1 MAGLLSSRVFDRL
14 SIETAKLKVS
24 DNAIKTGAL
33 NEIKTQ
39 ITDWKMRQE
48 KDKSGTIIPY
58 EKLSMEALE
67 GLIEE
72 FVTRDGTD
80 TGYEKK
86 SLVND
91 VAMVKRQLK
100 RGDAVIVY
108 DKSTKTSNIVSRDHL
123 KKL

>member
-1 MAGLLSSRVFDRL
+1 
-14 SIETAKLKVS
+14 
-24 DNAIKTGAL
+24 
-33 NEIKTQ
+33 
-39 ITDWKMRQE
+39 MRQQ
-48 KDKSGTIIPY
+48 KDKSGIIIPY

-108 DKSTKTSNIVSRDHL
+108 DKGTETSNIVSRDHL

>member
-1 MAGLLSSRVFDRL
+1 M
-14 SIETAKLKVS
+14 E
-24 DNAIKTGAL
+24 
-33 NEIKTQ
+33 Q
-39 ITDWKMRQE
+39 Q
-48 KDKSGTIIPY
+48 KDKSGIIIPY

-108 DKSTKTSNIVSRDHL
+108 DNSTKTSNIVPRDHL

>member
-1 MAGLLSSRVFDRL
+1 
-14 SIETAKLKVS
+14 
-24 DNAIKTGAL
+24 
-33 NEIKTQ
+33 
-39 ITDWKMRQE
+39 MRQQ
-48 KDKSGTIIPY
+48 KDKSGIIIPY
-58 EKLSMEALE
+58 EKLSTEALR

-108 DKSTKTSNIVSRDHL
+108 DKSTKNSNIVSRDHL
-123 KKL
+123 KKS

>member
-1 MAGLLSSRVFDRL
+1 
-14 SIETAKLKVS
+14 
-24 DNAIKTGAL
+24 
-33 NEIKTQ
+33 
-39 ITDWKMRQE
+39 MRQQ
-48 KDKSGTIIPY
+48 KDKSGIIIPY
-58 EKLSMEALE
+58 EKLSTEALE

-80 TGYEKK
+80 TGYDKK

-108 DKSTKTSNIVSRDHL
+108 DKITKTSNIVSRDHL
-123 KKL
+123 KKS

>member
-1 MAGLLSSRVFDRL
+1 
-14 SIETAKLKVS
+14 
-24 DNAIKTGAL
+24 
-33 NEIKTQ
+33 
-39 ITDWKMRQE
+39 MRQ
-48 KDKSGTIIPY
+48 KDKSGIIIPY
-58 EKLSMEALE
+58 EKISMEALE

>member
-1 MAGLLSSRVFDRL
+1 
-14 SIETAKLKVS
+14 
-24 DNAIKTGAL
+24 
-33 NEIKTQ
+33 
-39 ITDWKMRQE
+39 MRQQ
-48 KDKSGTIIPY
+48 KDKSGIIIQH
-58 EKLSMEALE
+58 EKLNPEALQ

-100 RGDAVIVY
+100 RGDAIIVF
-108 DKSTKTSNIVSRDHL
+108 DQSTKTSNIVPKDRL
-123 KKL
+123 KEFLPK

>member
-1 MAGLLSSRVFDRL
+1 
-14 SIETAKLKVS
+14 
-24 DNAIKTGAL
+24 
-33 NEIKTQ
+33 
-39 ITDWKMRQE
+39 MRQQ
-48 KDKSGTIIPY
+48 KDKSGIIIPY

-86 SLVND
+86 SLTND
-91 VAMVKRQLK
+91 VAMVKRQLN

-108 DKSTKTSNIVSRDHL
+108 DDNTKTCNIVPRDHL
-123 KKL
+123 K